1 MNMQTKDFSQAANTI
16 KPSRFQPAVGAAAG
30 RASKRRSAPSIQRI
44 ALAAKLALFSLIPAA
59 VTTPAHAVSAPGNIA
74 DHTLQGVPSMVVRPG
89 SWTQTND
96 TLMRQAA
103 DALVS
108 TGLAAKG
115 WNIVAVDDDWMVRE
129 NCTDFDAA
137 KTPVPNCSGGRDGA
151 GHPIASPSKYPQG
164 IQATINYIHSKG
176 LKFGIYTD
184 GGSATCDGGAAMN
197 AASGTTYFTADANYF
212 ASIGVDYIKSDY
224 CNNINNTSNGW
235 PLTTDNDATIA
246 VDAYR
251 QTAVAIN
258 AANAA
263 YGTRMVV
270 TPSPAAYFNWKGNA
284 TGTAAFQKVMNGLA
298 LYAQQWRM
306 GVDNGGYN
314 WSNMVTDLDQAVGA
328 AQYARAGHHNDL
340 DQLAMGKGSMTTT
353 QGQAEFSLWAVL
365 AAPLNIQYTTANG
378 FTAQVV
384 SDAGNA
390 DVIAVSQD
398 QIGAQG
404 TRIVNDTNTSVF
416 TKPLANG
423 DYAVLLLNKST
434 TAQTIST
441 TGLAVGTSATQFSLT
456 DLWSKAVATS
466 TGTISASVPATSA
479 VLYRLHPTS
488 NSYTAWRQARNS
500 TAISDDD
507 ASTAGCFDSSCG
519 SFSSDALAAAGVV
532 AGGSVTDNGQTFT
545 GWVGGGAGQLDSI
558 VAQGQTIAYSAVGR
572 NFMGFLG
579 ASNGGDVSGTVTLN
593 YSDGT
598 SGTFTLGFPD
608 WQTSN
613 PTAFGDTTAITL
625 PRRNTQTQAQVTGN
639 FVISHAKIPLP
650 AGKSV
655 VSIVLPNQPALR
667 IFSITTSL

>member
-1 MNMQTKDFSQAANTI
+1 MHTKASSRAIEAI
-16 KPSRFQPAVGAAAG
+16 EPSGFQPAIH
-30 RASKRRSAPSIQRI
+30 ASADRPNRKPPTPLIKRIP
-44 ALAAKLALFSLIPAA
+44 LAAKLALFSCIPFAA
-59 VTTPAHAVSAPGNIA
+59 TMPAHAVSAAGNIA

-89 SWTQTND
+89 SWRETND
-96 TLMRQAA
+96 TRMRQAA

-115 WNIVAVDDDWMVRE
+115 WNIVAVDDDWMVRT
-129 NCTDFDAA
+129 NCTDWDTAS
-137 KTPVPNCSGGRDGA
+137 TPVPNCSGGRDGA

-164 IQATINYIHSKG
+164 IQATINYVHSKG

-184 GGSATCDGGAAMN
+184 GGSKTCDGGAAMN
-197 AASGTTYFTADANYF
+197 AASGPTYFTADANYF

-224 CNNINNTSNGW
+224 CYNINNTSNGW

-251 QTAVAIN
+251 QTAEAVN
-258 AANAA
+258 AANTA
-263 YGTRMVV
+263 YGTRMVL
-270 TPSPAAYFNWKGNA
+270 TPSPAAYFNWHNDA
-284 TGTAAFQKVMNGLA
+284 TGTAAFQKVMNGLV
-298 LYAQQWRM
+298 LYAQQWRV
-306 GVDNGGYN
+306 GGDNGGST
-314 WSNMVTDLDQAVGA
+314 WSAMVTTANQAVGTA
-328 AQYARAGHHNDL
+328 AYARAGHHNDL
-340 DQLAMGKGSMTTT
+340 DQLAMGKGSMTTA
-353 QGQAEFSLWAVL
+353 QGQSEFSIWAVL

-378 FTAQVV
+378 FTPQVV
-384 SDAGNA
+384 SDAGNT
-390 DVIAVSQD
+390 DVIAISQD

-404 TRIVNDTNTSVF
+404 KRIADDANTSVF

-441 TGLAVGTSATQFSLT
+441 TGLAAGTSATQFSLT
-456 DLWSKAVATS
+456 DLWSKAVTTS
-466 TGTISASVPATSA
+466 TSTISASVPATSA

-488 NSYTAWRQARNS
+488 NSYSAWRQARNATS
-500 TAISDDD
+500 ISDDD
-507 ASTAGCFDSSCG
+507 ASTAACFDSACG

-558 VAQGQTIAYSAVGR
+558 VAQGQTLAYSAVGR

-625 PRRNTQTQAQVTGN
+625 PRRNTQTQAQVSGT

-667 IFSITTSL
+667 IFSITTSQ